1 MLRAPDIDAGSASVG
16 DWTAGAWRNDA
27 ILLAYLPTGTRERPL
42 RGARPRHPPSRTKC
56 LFWPDI
62 RRLGWGA
69 RILHLPH
76 GSQKPKQ
83 KQSLASIVAQANVAS
98 LWSSFQARIYDLAV
112 AN

>member
-1 MLRAPDIDAGSASVG
+1 VLVLAGYKE
-16 DWTAGAWRNDA
+16 AW
-27 ILLAYLPTGTRERPL
+27 
-42 RGARPRHPPSRTKC
+42 
-56 LFWPDI
+56 
-62 RRLGWGA
+62 LG
-69 RILHLPH
+69 RQDSNLPH